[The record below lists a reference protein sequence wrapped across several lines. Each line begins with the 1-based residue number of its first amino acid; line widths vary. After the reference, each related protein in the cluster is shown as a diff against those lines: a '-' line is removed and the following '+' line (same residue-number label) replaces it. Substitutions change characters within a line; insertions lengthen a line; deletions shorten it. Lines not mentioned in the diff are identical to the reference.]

1 MLLLFWLIGFGVVH
15 PLTFLLFVDLLETLL
30 PLLYTLLG
38 DGILLLPLFL
48 IGIAYWGSPPS
59 ETPDYFEILIESC
72 WILNLAVGSLSL
84 LFTEY
89 FEIIF
94 ELLVL

>member
-1 MLLLFWLIGFGVVH
+1 
-15 PLTFLLFVDLLETLL
+15 
-30 PLLYTLLG
+30 LLG

-48 IGIAYWGSPPS
+48 VGIVCAGSPPS
-59 ETPDYFEILIESC
+59 ETPDYLEILKESC
-72 WILNLAVGSLSL
+72 GILNLAVESLSL

-94 ELLVL
+94 ELLGL